1 MQATLIFNE
10 SAGALGNGNVTADEL
25 QDALRQA
32 GFFPV
37 YEATE
42 QESDLD
48 RILQKAQGLVVA
60 AGGDGT
66 VRAVSTRL
74 VGRDIPLAVVPMGTA
89 NNVARTLGIEGTPLE
104 IIERLKQPRLC
115 HFDVG
120 YIEAPWGN
128 DYFLEGAGFGFF
140 ADVLHEYD
148 PEKGKNILRGVQV
161 LTSTLLNGRAYSN
174 DLWVDGERLN
184 GDYLL
189 VELLNT
195 KAVGPRIPLAPDA
208 TPDDGLLDLV
218 CIHESDREGFLQY
231 ARSLLGEDLDQLE
244 TVSTRKVRELKF
256 HWDGFPFH
264 LDEEIRPGDKFST
277 EPPPGEVTVRILP
290 AAVELWLP
298 SSET

>member
-10 SAGALGNGNVTADEL
+10 TAGALGNGNLTAEEL

-32 GFFPV
+32 GFVPV

-48 RILQKAQGLVVA
+48 RILQKAEGLIVA

-66 VRAVSTRL
+66 IRAVITRL
-74 VGRDIPLAVVPMGTA
+74 IGRDIPLAVIPMGTA
-89 NNVARTLGIEGTPLE
+89 NNVARTLGVEGDPLE
-104 IIERLKQPRLC
+104 IIARLQEPRI
-115 HFDVG
+115 HQFDIG
-120 YIEAPWGN
+120 YVEGPWGK

-140 ADVLHEYD
+140 ADVLHEYE
-148 PEKGKNILRGVQV
+148 PEKGKSVLRGLQAF
-161 LTSTLLNGRAYSN
+161 TNTLRNNHTYSN
-174 DLWVDGERLN
+174 DLWIDGEVLN

-189 VELLNT
+189 VEALNT
-195 KAVGPRIPLAPDA
+195 KAVGPRIQLAPDA

-218 CIHESDREGFLQY
+218 CIRESDREGFLQY
-231 ARSLLGEDLDQLE
+231 ARSLLSEDLDQLE
-244 TVSTRKVRELKF
+244 TVSTRKIRELRF

-264 LDEEIRPGDKFST
+264 LDEEVRPGDKSSVSLSS
-277 EPPPGEVTVRILP
+277 GEVTVRILP

-298 SSET
+298 SEET